1 MRCTERLIGGSCIRL
16 AFIRESI
23 PLKKKKNKVYT
34 HLFTFLAFRL
44 IYMYA
49 NETFE
54 KWNCVLVVPTEEYKV
69 LPWKSAGLHGKREF
83 CQNGETLSDEVEN
96 RYFHFHINSSS
107 TKATWMVYL
116 HGPGTSGLFQFLFP
130 PFLFSQFI
138 FVRLSGGGGCTFIF
152 QPGYNVQSVSICNS
166 RHRGAKAEENGNRRA
181 LTSLSALLPPPP
193 KSRC

>member
-1 MRCTERLIGGSCIRL
+1 
-16 AFIRESI
+16 
-23 PLKKKKNKVYT
+23 
-34 HLFTFLAFRL
+34 
-44 IYMYA
+44 MYA

-130 PFLFSQFI
+130 PFSHILSSRSLFYFW
-138 FVRLSGGGGCTFIF
+138 LSGGGGCTFRF

-166 RHRGAKAEENGNRRA
+166 RRRGAKAEENGNRRA

-193 KSRC
+193 PPPQSRCWALAGGKKNRKDRS

>member
-1 MRCTERLIGGSCIRL
+1 MRFTERLIGGSCIRL
-16 AFIRESI
+16 AFMSWIH
-23 PLKKKKNKVYT
+23 PPFKKRKNKVYT

-130 PFLFSQFI
+130 PPFSHILSFRSLFLFGSQVVVGLHFYI
-138 FVRLSGGGGCTFIF
+138 STGLYRPIRFNLQQSSPGC
-152 QPGYNVQSVSICNS
+152 
-166 RHRGAKAEENGNRRA
+166 
-181 LTSLSALLPPPP
+181 
-193 KSRC
+193 